1 MSETAMK
8 KPAQWRANPNNTS
21 VAAQQHHSTAAVS
34 DPLMAEYQGRPVE
47 AMTDAPG
54 TAHASDMAEH
64 AVLPFYARKEHTS
77 PAKYVSLTDLMG
89 DVATNGPTVGPK
101 GDAPVLTPYMADGK
115 TGEHARASSYY
126 LLVVDHDDDDLT
138 ADQLRET
145 YGALGVAYWAFTSAS
160 HQQDKGGVIANRWKV
175 LLPLAG
181 AVAAD
186 HYARVAAGLA
196 LVMSADKAQARPA
209 QIFYAPNRITDDAP
223 FDVIDEAARPPLDAN
238 NSQHLLVARCLAAY
252 DDDHAQR
259 LAAAKTAPLKPRTG
273 ISAADGGIIEKVC
286 SAYDMRG
293 VLESAGY
300 RKAGRRYLAPESS
313 SGTPGVVM
321 LPGDDGR
328 ERVFSHHS
336 SDALANGYANDVFDA
351 VCLLNYGGD
360 VSRAVAGEAPKVDTE
375 DQKQRQRDYMQAK
388 AEEAA
393 VVTFGGAVSTEA
405 QKLADRIHQSLLDML
420 QVEADT
426 DMTDRLKPDALRIS
440 DTIRGAFWSGAKS
453 KVFLL
458 THSDTLAQFSAQ
470 DAPRFLARTFGAA
483 IDRMAV
489 AEAALGMDFGI
500 GPTAD
505 KDRAKHVKAV
515 MAAAQGELLDHLK
528 YCNQRDSIEWRV
540 DMFARQSHMLLT
552 EDNARV
558 VLRHDPFPV
567 AGTPDSYERIVEDYK
582 QHFPRFDEFLQFLVA
597 ARFAKDRK
605 KAYLWILADSDWGK
619 GFLMNG
625 VLGEGSDGGLG
636 AQVETS
642 VKEVEAMFEGKPVG
656 KSPEDFKRQFAL
668 VVDEFKSVKSE
679 IKQLQSHLTLAPKHQ
694 LSCTVELFAKVF
706 TSAESV
712 GSLVTENGV
721 EDQFANRMSIFVER
735 GSIERRGVWQEVGKS
750 RYLKSIRAY
759 TARMINAGV
768 EDYRREGRE
777 EAQTLADR
785 WLDGFIQRNGL
796 DTLYD
801 RFSDSL
807 PRVAAEIVHWL
818 EDPQGFFPTG
828 GEVVKDV
835 PTDSTYLTSPG
846 KVVERYIEQ
855 HFDST
860 EAGAYRKRKPE
871 ILRHMSADGKGAY
884 PHRPNGRQVK
894 CVMLKQTGQAYAE
907 ASQGW

>member
-1 MSETAMK
+1 MSNVAATA
-8 KPAQWRANPNNTS
+8 S
-21 VAAQQHHSTAAVS
+21 VADNPQAN
-34 DPLMAEYQGRPVE
+34 
-47 AMTDAPG
+47 
-54 TAHASDMAEH
+54 
-64 AVLPFYARKEHTS
+64 AVLPFYTRKEHTS
-77 PAKYVSLTDLMG
+77 PAKYVPLNSLATAMMLD
-89 DVATNGPTVGPK
+89 DVPVGPK

-115 TGEHARASSYY
+115 TGDHARASDYY
-126 LLVVDHDDDDLT
+126 ALVVDHDDDNLT
-138 ADQLRET
+138 PDQLRET
-145 YGALGVAYWAFTSAS
+145 YDALGVAYLAFTSAS
-160 HQQDKGGVIANRWKV
+160 HQQDKGGVVANRWKV

-181 AVAAD
+181 AVSAD
-186 HYARVAAGLA
+186 RYACIAPGLA
-196 LVMSADKAQARPA
+196 LIMSADKAQARPA
-209 QIFYAPNRITDDAP
+209 QIFYAPNKVTADAP
-223 FDVIDEAARPPLDAN
+223 FDHIDALEKPFLDA
-238 NSQHLLVARCLAAY
+238 SGDSHPLIAQCLAACEAEQE
-252 DDDHAQR
+252 HQLAQ
-259 LAAAKTAPLKPRTG
+259 AKAAPLKPRTG
-273 ISAADGGIIEKVC
+273 ISAAEGGIIEKVNH
-286 SAYDMRG
+286 AYDIRE
-293 VLESAGY
+293 VVESLGNK
-300 RKAGRRYLAPESS
+300 RIGLRYLSPHSTTGE
-313 SGTPGVVM
+313 PGGVI
-321 LPGDDGR
+321 LDRDGR
-328 ERVFSHHS
+328 KVYYSHHGA
-336 SDALANGYANDVFDA
+336 SDPLSNLNHGGRALDVFDIIC
-351 VCLLNYGGD
+351 VSYYGGD
-360 VSRAVAGEAPKVDTE
+360 VSRAVAGEAPHVDTE
-375 DQKQRQRDYMQAK
+375 GQKQRQRDYMAAQDA
-388 AEEAA
+388 EAA
-393 VVTFGGAVSTEA
+393 AVTFGSAVSPEA

-426 DMTDRLKPDALRIS
+426 DMADRLKPDTQRIS
-440 DTIRGAFWSGAKS
+440 DTIRGAFWSGSKS
-453 KVFLL
+453 KIFLL
-458 THSDTLAQFSAQ
+458 TRSDTLAQFSAQ

-489 AEAALGMDFGI
+489 AEAALGMDFGHD
-500 GPTAD
+500 PKAD
-505 KDRAKHVKAV
+505 EKREKHVKAV
-515 MAAAQGELLDHLK
+515 MAAAQGEILDHLK

-558 VLRHDPFPV
+558 VLKHDPFPV
-567 AGTPDSYERIVEDYK
+567 AGTPDNYERIVEDYK
-582 QHFPRFDEFLQFLVA
+582 QHFPRFEEFLRFLVA

-721 EDQFANRMSIFVER
+721 EDQFANRMSIFVEH
-735 GSIERRGVWQEVGKS
+735 GSIERRDVWQEVGKS

-759 TARMINAGV
+759 AARMINAGV
-768 EDYRREGRE
+768 EDYRRKGCE
-777 EAQTLADR
+777 EAQTQADR

-807 PRVAAEIVHWL
+807 PRVAGEIIHWL

-828 GEVVKDV
+828 GEVVKD
-835 PTDSTYLTSPG
+835 TASGITYLKSPG

-871 ILRHMSADGKGAY
+871 ILRYMSADGKGAY
-884 PHRPNGRQVK
+884 PHRPNGRQAK